1 MATVSAQSFGDLL
14 RRYRLAAGLTQ
25 EELAAQ
31 AGLSVRGLSDL
42 ERGARRAPRRE
53 TVQLLAEALQLSAA
67 ERTRLEA
74 AARQRRTP
82 APGGSVASPPHSAPA
97 LPFVGRAQEL
107 ALLDN
112 VLAEGPP
119 VLLVAGEPGIGKSRL
134 LQAGIE
140 RAEAQGWTVL
150 RGGCHRRSGQDP
162 YAPLVGALADSL
174 RRQSPTELRR
184 HLEGCTWLVRLLPE
198 LAETRVVSP
207 PTWTLPPE
215 QERRLM
221 FAAVA
226 RYLANVA
233 GPSGTLLVLDDLHWA
248 GPDALDLLQA
258 LVRAPADRPLRLLAA
273 YRDTDVAGQD
283 PLALLVADLAR
294 EGRASRAL
302 LAPLAEDEAVA
313 LLAQLLPETADG
325 DSQLRQQVLERA
337 AGVPLFL
344 VSCVQALFTGHLTWN
359 GASHVPWTLREA
371 ILQRVVAL
379 QEVAQQV
386 LRLAAVVGRRVPRTL
401 LVAVAARADLAE
413 EAVLEALEGCGRAR
427 LLGEAGEDAY
437 QFTHDLIREVLLT
450 DLGTARRALLHRRVA
465 EVLEGTV
472 PAPAVAVLAYHYA
485 QSDEQEK
492 AIIYLERAGDA
503 ARARYAQT
511 EAASAYREVIA
522 RLETLGRIAQAAA
535 VYEKLGVMLALQAGY
550 DEALVTLERAAEV
563 YRLEGDLEGE
573 VRALAQIGRI
583 HRWRGTS
590 QEGLT
595 RLLPLLER
603 LPKTSVSRGVA
614 AFYIALAYLYMGV
627 GQYSEQVAAAEQAAA
642 LARAIGD
649 DSLLTT
655 AQERRAAAL
664 LVMGRLEETCR
675 ALTGEVIPAGEA
687 TGNLWTLI
695 TALDNLAGAYEYLGD
710 YQQARAS
717 LQRAISLAERL
728 GDPAVL
734 AYLLYGRGLNAF
746 ALGEWKRA
754 RPDFERAATFVGSTG
769 QFWYATYPPHGLGLL
784 CLAEGREEEA
794 AHYLTQA
801 LTLAQ
806 RNHDMQALCWVQ
818 GALAEWDLLAGRPE
832 AARGRLAPLLEAPGL
847 MVSYSRE
854 ALALLAWTYLELGE
868 ADQAQALL
876 AQVFRIARQAQM
888 GPTLVQAL
896 RVQALVLSK
905 QERWEEAEQA
915 LQEALTLCRGMAT
928 PYIEAKILYTA
939 GLVSHK
945 KGELEPARQ
954 RFEAALTIL
963 EQLGERLYARHIEHL
978 FDQGNTGEQNLTLE
992 SSQQLDSR
1000 GVCEQESAS
1009 RSSRPPETSSRHISI
1024 DGPPGQASGPVRRG

>member
-1 MATVSAQSFGDLL
+1 MSTVSSQSFGDLL
-14 RRYRLAAGLTQ
+14 RRHRLAAGLTQ

-53 TVQLLAEALQLSAA
+53 TVQLLSGALHLSAA

-74 AARQRRTP
+74 AARQRGSP
-82 APGGSVASPPHSAPA
+82 AVQAPGGSVSSPSHSAPA
-97 LPFVGRAQEL
+97 LPFVGRDQEL
-107 ALLDN
+107 ALLDH

-134 LQAGIE
+134 LQAGTE

-174 RRQSPTELRR
+174 QRQSPAEQRL
-184 HLEGCTWLVRLLPE
+184 HLQGCTWLVRLLPE
-198 LAETRVVSP
+198 LAETRVMSLP
-207 PTWTLPPE
+207 NWTLPPE

-226 RYLANVA
+226 QYLANMA
-233 GPSGTLLVLDDLHWA
+233 GPAGTLLVLDDLHWA

-258 LVRAPADRPLRLLAA
+258 LVHAPANYPLRLLAA

-283 PLALLVADLAR
+283 PLVFLVADLTR
-294 EGRASRAL
+294 EGRAGRAL
-302 LAPLAEDEAVA
+302 LAPLGEDEAAA
-313 LLAQLLPETADG
+313 LLAELLPETAG
-325 DSQLRQQVLERA
+325 AGRHLRQQVLERA

-344 VSCVQALFTGHLTWN
+344 VSCVQALRTGHLTQDGIN
-359 GASHVPWTLREA
+359 HVPWTLREA

-379 QEVAQQV
+379 QEVAHQV
-386 LRLAAVVGRRVPRTL
+386 LRLAAVVGRRVPRAV
-401 LVAVAARADLAE
+401 LVALAARSDLAE
-413 EAVLEALEGCGRAR
+413 EEALAGLEACVRAR
-427 LLGEAGEDAY
+427 LLGEAGADAY
-437 QFTHDLIREVLLT
+437 QFTHDLIREVVLS
-450 DLGTARRALLHRRVA
+450 DLGTARRALLHRRAA
-465 EVLEGTV
+465 EVLEATI
-472 PAPAVAVLAYHYA
+472 PAPAVAVLAYHYG

-492 AIIYLERAGDA
+492 AILYLERAADA

-535 VYEKLGVMLALQAGY
+535 VYEKLGVMLALQARY

-603 LPKTSVSRGVA
+603 LPKASVSRGAA

-627 GQYSEQVAAAEQAAA
+627 GRYSEQVAAAEQAAA

-675 ALTGEVIPAGEA
+675 ALTGEVIPASEA

-710 YQQARAS
+710 YQLARAS
-717 LQRAISLAERL
+717 LQRAIALAERL

-794 AHYLTQA
+794 AHYLKEA

-868 ADQAQALL
+868 ADQAHALL
-876 AQVFRIARQAQM
+876 AQVLSTARQSQM

-896 RVQALVLSK
+896 RVQALASSK
-905 QERWEEAEQA
+905 QGRWEEAEQA
-915 LQEALTLCRGMAT
+915 LQEALTLCRGMAV
-928 PYIEAKILYTA
+928 PYAEAKTLYAA
-939 GLVSHK
+939 GLVSHL
-945 KGELEPARQ
+945 KGEVEPARQ
-954 RFEAALTIL
+954 RFAAAREICAR
-963 EQLGERLYARHIEHL
+963 LGERFYALQIEQAL
-978 FDQGNTGEQNLTLE
+978 MLLA
-992 SSQQLDSR
+992 SSDDL
-1000 GVCEQESAS
+1000 
-1009 RSSRPPETSSRHISI
+1009 
-1024 DGPPGQASGPVRRG
+1024 

>member
-1 MATVSAQSFGDLL
+1 MATISSQSFGGLL
-14 RRYRLAAGLTQ
+14 RRHRLEAGLTQ

-42 ERGARRAPRRE
+42 ERGARLAPRRE
-53 TVQLLAEALQLSAA
+53 TVQLLAEALHLSAA

-74 AARQRRTP
+74 SARRRG
-82 APGGSVASPPHSAPA
+82 APSVQEAGESLPSPQSSLSA

-107 ALLDN
+107 ALLEQ
-112 VLAEGPP
+112 VLADSGPP
-119 VLLVAGEPGIGKSRL
+119 VLLVAGEQGIGKSRL

-140 RAEAQGWTVL
+140 RAEAQGWNVL
-150 RGGCHRRSGQDP
+150 IGGCHRRSGQEP

-174 RRQSPTELRR
+174 RRQSPTELRQ

-198 LAETRVVSP
+198 LAESRVVSP

-226 RYLANVA
+226 RYLAHVA
-233 GPSGTLLVLDDLHWA
+233 GPAGTLLVLDDLHWA
-248 GPDALDLLQA
+248 GSDALDLLQA

-283 PLALLVADLAR
+283 PLPLLVADLAR

-302 LAPLAEDEAVA
+302 LAPLGEEEAAA
-313 LLAQLLPETADG
+313 LLAELLPETEDG
-325 DSQLRQQVLERA
+325 DLHLRQQVLSRA

-344 VSCVQALFTGHLTWN
+344 VCCVQALDTGHLTWN
-359 GASHVPWTLREA
+359 SASHVPWTLREA

-379 QEVAQQV
+379 QEVAHQV
-386 LRLAAVVGRRVPRTL
+386 LRLAAVVGSRVPRTL
-401 LVAVAARADLAE
+401 LVAVAARADLSE
-413 EAVLEALEGCGRAR
+413 EAVLEALEACGRAR
-427 LLGEAGEDAY
+427 LLEEAGADAY

-465 EVLEGTV
+465 EVLETTV
-472 PAPAVAVLAYHYA
+472 PAPAVTVLAYHFA

-492 AIIYLERAGDA
+492 AILYLEQAGDA
-503 ARARYAQT
+503 ARTRYAHT
-511 EAASAYREVIA
+511 EAESAYREVVA
-522 RLETLGRIAQAAA
+522 RLETLGSSAQSAA
-535 VYEKLGVMLALQAGY
+535 VFEKLGMMLALQARY
-550 DEALVTLERAAEV
+550 DEALVTLERAGEV
-563 YRLEGDLEGE
+563 YQVEGDLEGE

-590 QEGLT
+590 KEGLT

-603 LPKTSVSRGVA
+603 LPKISASQGAA
-614 AFYIALAYLYMGV
+614 AFYVALAYLYKGV
-627 GQYSEQVAAAEQAAA
+627 GQYSEQLAAAEQAAT

-649 DSLLTT
+649 EYILTT

-664 LVMGRLEETCR
+664 LALGQLEETCR
-675 ALTGEVIPAGEA
+675 TLIEEVIPAGEA

-695 TALDNLAGAYEYLGD
+695 TAHDNVAGAYEFLGD
-710 YQQARAS
+710 YHQARTSWQQAIA
-717 LQRAISLAERL
+717 LDERL
-728 GDPAVL
+728 GDPAEM

-746 ALGEWKRA
+746 ALGEWQRA
-754 RPDFERAATFVGSTG
+754 RSDVERAATVVGSTG
-769 QFWYATYPPHGLGLL
+769 QFWYATYPLHGLGLF

-794 AHYLTQA
+794 AHYLKEA
-801 LTLAQ
+801 LTLAE
-806 RNHDMQALCWVQ
+806 RHHDLQALCWVKA
-818 GALAEWDLLAGRPE
+818 ALAEWDLLAGRPE

-847 MVSYSRE
+847 MVSYSEE
-854 ALALLAWTYLELGE
+854 ALALLAWAYLELDE

-876 AQVFRIARQAQM
+876 AQILSTARKAKM
-888 GPTLVQAL
+888 RPTLVQAL
-896 RVQALVLSK
+896 RVQALVLTK

-915 LQEALTLCRGMAT
+915 LQEALTLCCGMAA
-928 PYIEAKILYTA
+928 PYAEAKTLYTA
-939 GLVSHK
+939 GLVSHQ

-954 RFEAALTIL
+954 RFEEALGICTH
-963 EQLGERLYARHIEHL
+963 LGERLYAQHIEQL
-978 FDQGNTGEQNLTLE
+978 LGQANTSERDFTLE
-992 SSQQLDSR
+992 SSKQLDSR
-1000 GVCEQESAS
+1000 RA
-1009 RSSRPPETSSRHISI
+1009 
-1024 DGPPGQASGPVRRG
+1024 